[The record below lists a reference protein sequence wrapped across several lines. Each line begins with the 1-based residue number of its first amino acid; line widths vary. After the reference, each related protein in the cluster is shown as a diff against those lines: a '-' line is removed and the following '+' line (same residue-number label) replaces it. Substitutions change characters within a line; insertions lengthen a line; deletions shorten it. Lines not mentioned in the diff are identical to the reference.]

1 MKGQNSI
8 SNMEFERSIRK
19 SVQNIVITP
28 SYEGILKRNGVERA
42 NHILLNQVIHLLNRA
57 DRKGEGY
64 DKIIEYMR
72 DVHVWIKNI
81 EGVRKV
87 D

>member
-1 MKGQNSI
+1 MKTFDKI
-8 SNMEFERSIRK
+8 FDK
-19 SVQNIVITP
+19 VLIVCLYILALM
-28 SYEGILKRNGVERA
+28 GIGLIIF
-42 NHILLNQVIHLLNRA
+42 ILLNQVIHLLNRA